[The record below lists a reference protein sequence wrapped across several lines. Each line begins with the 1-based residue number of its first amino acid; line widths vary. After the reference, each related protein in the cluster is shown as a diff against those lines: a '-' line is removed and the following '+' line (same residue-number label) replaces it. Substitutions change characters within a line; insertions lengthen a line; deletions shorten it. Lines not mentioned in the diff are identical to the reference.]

1 MKRDSFIFYVD
12 WLNVIDELPQEIQLE
27 IYQAITRYAIKG
39 EVHSLSPMANIA
51 FGFIRQALDRDMK
64 KYQQA
69 KITNQEKGRM
79 GNLKRWHKELYQEVL
94 SGKLSLEEAEN
105 IAQEQKKSS
114 SDETNRSAKNSS
126 LNVNANDDVNENNN
140 DNVNENNND
149 NINDYVNININDNIN
164 DSLSFFSKKKQKKE
178 CVSPE
183 NFFQKENSFLE
194 APLNDSSEE
203 EKKEKEK
210 ISAQKEKEAQKK
222 EKPFDF
228 RAAMLAEGF
237 APDLVDEWLKIR
249 KAKKAINSEH
259 AFELFLEQV
268 QLTQQE
274 KNIILKLIVQKQWKG
289 FEASWL
295 ETLSHP
301 SLNRKEPIT
310 IDQNGNILNP
320 TYFNTTSTNTS
331 PYVAGRQTAETL
343 RANLQGW

>member
-1 MKRDSFIFYVD
+1 MKRDSFIFYRSF
-12 WLNVIDELPQEIQLE
+12 
-27 IYQAITRYAIKG
+27 YQALLPLSKRTQMEALLALLRYALDG
-39 EVHSLSPMANIA
+39 EESEHLSPVVQSVFTLIKPQLDANNQRFENGRKGGA
-51 FGFIRQALDRDMK
+51 PKGNRNALK
-64 KYQQA
+64 KQP
-69 KITNQEKGRM
+69 NQ
-79 GNLKRWHKELYQEVL
+79 NLKQP
-94 SGKLSLEEAEN
+94 
-105 IAQEQKKSS
+105 
-114 SDETNRSAKNSS
+114 
-126 LNVNANDDVNENNN
+126 NVN
-140 DNVNENNND
+140 DNAND
-149 NINDYVNININDNIN
+149 NINNNANINDNINTNTNDNIN
-164 DSLSFFSKKKQKKE
+164 DSLSFFCKKKQKKE

-222 EKPFDF
+222 ETSFDF

-274 KNIILKLIVQKQWKG
+274 KNTILKLIVQKQWKG

>member
-105 IAQEQKKSS
+105 IAQEQKKSP

-149 NINDYVNININDNIN
+149 NINDYVNIN
-164 DSLSFFSKKKQKKE
+164 
-178 CVSPE
+178 
-183 NFFQKENSFLE
+183 
-194 APLNDSSEE
+194 
-203 EKKEKEK
+203 
-210 ISAQKEKEAQKK
+210 
-222 EKPFDF
+222 
-228 RAAMLAEGF
+228 
-237 APDLVDEWLKIR
+237 
-249 KAKKAINSEH
+249 
-259 AFELFLEQV
+259 
-268 QLTQQE
+268 
-274 KNIILKLIVQKQWKG
+274 
-289 FEASWL
+289 
-295 ETLSHP
+295 
-301 SLNRKEPIT
+301 
-310 IDQNGNILNP
+310 
-320 TYFNTTSTNTS
+320 
-331 PYVAGRQTAETL
+331 
-343 RANLQGW
+343 